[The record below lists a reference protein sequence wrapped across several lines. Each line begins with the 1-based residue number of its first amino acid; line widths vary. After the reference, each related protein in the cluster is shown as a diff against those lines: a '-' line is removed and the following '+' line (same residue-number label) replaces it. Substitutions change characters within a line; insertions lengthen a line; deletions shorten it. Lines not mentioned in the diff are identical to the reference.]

1 MATYIIGDLQGC
13 YSAFMSLLQKI
24 QFDPQRDKVWLAG
37 DLINRGDN
45 SLATLRF
52 IYQHRNAIFTVLGN
66 HDLHML
72 NAFYL
77 RKPLKKGDTFHDIML
92 AADADSML
100 SWLIQQPLAHYFEDF
115 NLFLSHAGLY
125 PAWSID
131 QALGYAQEVQH
142 QLSQAEKRPS
152 LLSDMYGNSP
162 DFWDAHLQGMDRY
175 RFIMNA
181 MTRMRFL
188 HDDLRLDF
196 KHKARIEDA
205 PPTLTPWFSH
215 QVALPGTS
223 HIAFG
228 HWASLAGEIPSH
240 TNGAQHLIALDTG
253 CVWGGTLT
261 ALQLETM
268 TFFTVCNKA

>member
-13 YSAFMSLLQKI
+13 FSSFMSLLQKI
-24 QFDPQRDKVWLAG
+24 QFDPSRDQVWIAG
-37 DLINRGDN
+37 DLINRGHD

-52 IYQHRNAIFTVLGN
+52 IYQHRQSIFTVLGN

-72 NAFYL
+72 NAYYL

-92 AADADSML
+92 APDANTML
-100 SWLIQQPLAHYFEDF
+100 SWLIEQPLAHYFEHF
-115 NLFLSHAGLY
+115 NVFLSHAGLY
-125 PAWSID
+125 PAWTHE
-131 QALGYAQEVQH
+131 QALSFASEVQE
-142 QLSQAEKRPS
+142 QLCQKDKIITLFNE
-152 LLSDMYGNSP
+152 MYGNTP
-162 DFWDAHLQGMDRY
+162 DYWDDNHKGMDRY

-188 HDDLRLDF
+188 YSDLRLDF

-205 PPTLTPWFSH
+205 PQELSPWFAH
-215 QVALPGTS
+215 RVQLPGTT

-228 HWASLAGEIPSH
+228 HWASLAGTAPNH
-240 TNGAQHLIALDTG
+240 TNGNKNIFALDTG

-261 ALQLETM
+261 ALKLETM
-268 TFFTVCNKA
+268 ELFSICN